1 MFSVA
6 IPPVV
11 ECSSRD
17 LGCGAYLVDHH
28 PLPSSSHAPASQS
41 CNVSRLLHVCALCCL
56 STYECAVCYGITDA
70 SSNHKSTYIRI
81 TALVYLYRPYGICY
95 LSRNGDVENMIT
107 KKGIMSML
115 KIHLGLG
122 TKHMNQQISTA
133 SEACSCKRCTCPH
146 PAGQYHSVRMNSLGK
161 DQVFCSECNDIC
173 MTDSRIV

>member
-1 MFSVA
+1 
-6 IPPVV
+6 
-11 ECSSRD
+11 
-17 LGCGAYLVDHH
+17 
-28 PLPSSSHAPASQS
+28 
-41 CNVSRLLHVCALCCL
+41 
-56 STYECAVCYGITDA
+56 
-70 SSNHKSTYIRI
+70 
-81 TALVYLYRPYGICY
+81 
-95 LSRNGDVENMIT
+95 MIT

-173 MTDSRIV
+173 MTDSRIVWRIRCPSYINQKKLVPFSYWILFSLGRLHRVRLIRNWEESISCSRIKLSVDCDWQWLWDLAVRREIWAAQYRRQSLTG